1 MGHIVDF
8 FVENLL
14 IIGRIMSSVFMERLM
29 GQFSILSFI
38 ALGGAFGACS
48 RYLISEFCVLLLGR
62 GFPYGTLAVNVIGS
76 FIMGLLVAAF
86 ENEILAPEP
95 WRQII
100 GLGFLGALTT
110 FSTFSMDNVLLMQQ
124 GAFVKMGLNIL
135 LNVFFSISAA
145 WIGFQLLIK
154 S

>member
-1 MGHIVDF
+1 
-8 FVENLL
+8 
-14 IIGRIMSSVFMERLM
+14 M
-29 GQFSILSFI
+29 GQLSILGFI

-48 RYLISEFCVLLLGR
+48 RYLVSEFCAVLLGR
-62 GFPYGTLAVNVIGS
+62 GFPYGTLTVNVVGS
-76 FIMGLLVAAF
+76 FIMGLLIAAF
-86 ENEILAPEP
+86 ENEVLATEP

-124 GAFVKMGLNIL
+124 GAFFKMGLNVL
-135 LNVFFSISAA
+135 LNVVLSISAA
-145 WIGFQLLIK
+145 WIGFQILIK

>member
-1 MGHIVDF
+1 
-8 FVENLL
+8 
-14 IIGRIMSSVFMERLM
+14 M
-29 GQFSILSFI
+29 GQLSILGFI

-48 RYLISEFCVLLLGR
+48 RYLVSEFCAVLLGR
-62 GFPYGTLAVNVIGS
+62 GFPYGTLTVNVVGS
-76 FIMGLLVAAF
+76 FIMGLLIAAF
-86 ENEILAPEP
+86 ENEVLATEP

-124 GAFVKMGLNIL
+124 GAFLKMGLNVL
-135 LNVFFSISAA
+135 LNVVLSISAA
-145 WIGFQLLIK
+145 WIGFQILIK

>member
-1 MGHIVDF
+1 
-8 FVENLL
+8 
-14 IIGRIMSSVFMERLM
+14 M
-29 GQFSILSFI
+29 GQLSILGFI

-48 RYLISEFCVLLLGR
+48 RYLVSELCVTLLGR
-62 GFPYGTLAVNVIGS
+62 GFPYGTLTVNVVGS
-76 FIMGLLVAAF
+76 FIMGLLIAAF
-86 ENEILAPEP
+86 ESEIMSIEP

-124 GAFVKMGLNIL
+124 GAFFKMGLNVL
-135 LNVFFSISAA
+135 LNVFLSISAA
-145 WIGFQLLIK
+145 WLGFQLLMK